1 MRVSTPKSLQALHL
15 IREQMTRDY
24 QGLSTREFVERTR
37 QEVDALVKKRKLR
50 LRQVL
55 PPSETAAR

>member
-1 MRVSTPKSLQALHL
+1 MSASTPKSLQELHR
-15 IREQMTRDY
+15 IREQMTREY
-24 QGLSTREFVERTR
+24 EGLSTREFVERTR

-55 PPSETAAR
+55 PPSETSAR